1 MTRREFER
9 IVEEA
14 VQSLPEAFRE
24 RIENVVIR
32 VAESPTKRR
41 SRVPEP
47 KSRREPAL
55 YGLYE
60 GVPRIDRSVEDGVR
74 TPDRITIFKRAIER
88 DHRSRPAMVRCIQE
102 TVLHELGHYFGLDDS
117 QLDQLGYG

>member
-14 VQSLPEAFRE
+14 VAALPEPFRAK
-24 RIENVVIR
+24 IENVVFR
-32 VAESPTKRR
+32 VAESPNRR
-41 SRVPEP
+41 QSRTPDMTG
-47 KSRREPAL
+47 REPSL

-60 GVPRIDRSVEDGVR
+60 GVPRTERSVEESLR
-74 TPDRITIFKRAIER
+74 EPDRITIFKRAIER
-88 DHRSRPAMVRCIQE
+88 DHRSRAAMVKCIQE
-102 TVLHELGHYFGLDDS
+102 TVLHELGHYFGLDDN

>member
-14 VQSLPEAFRE
+14 VKSLPETFRAK
-24 RIENVVIR
+24 IENVLIR
-32 VAESPTKRR
+32 VAESPNRR
-41 SRVPEP
+41 QSRSQTDKGHEP
-47 KSRREPAL
+47 SL

-60 GVPRIDRSVEDGVR
+60 GVPRTERSGDESFR
-74 TPDRITIFKRAIER
+74 QPDRITIFKRAIER
-88 DHRSRPAMVRCIQE
+88 DHRSRAAMVKCIQE
-102 TVLHELGHYFGLDDS
+102 TVLHELGHYFGLDDN

>member
-14 VQSLPEAFRE
+14 VASLPETFRE
-24 RIENVVIR
+24 RIENIVFR
-32 VAESPTKRR
+32 VAESPNRR
-41 SRVPEP
+41 QSRTTDSKGHEP
-47 KSRREPAL
+47 SL

-60 GVPRIDRSVEDGVR
+60 GVPRTERSVDDPIKE
-74 TPDRITIFKRAIER
+74 PDRITIFKRAIER
-88 DHRSRPAMVRCIQE
+88 DHKSRAAMVKCIQE

-117 QLDQLGYG
+117 QLDELGYG

>member
-14 VQSLPEAFRE
+14 VEALPAPFRAK
-24 RIENVVIR
+24 IENVVIR
-32 VAESPTKRR
+32 VAESPNRR
-41 SRVPEP
+41 QSR
-47 KSRREPAL
+47 SQDLGGREPSL

-60 GVPRIDRSVEDGVR
+60 GVPRTERGLDESFRE
-74 TPDRITIFKRAIER
+74 PDRITIFKRAIER
-88 DHRSRPAMVRCIQE
+88 DHRSRTAMVKCIQE
-102 TVLHELGHYFGLDDS
+102 TVFHELGHYFGLDDR

>member
-14 VQSLPEAFRE
+14 VLSLPQAFRVKV
-24 RIENVVIR
+24 ENVVFR
-32 VAESPTKRR
+32 VAESPNRR
-41 SRVPEP
+41 Q
-47 KSRREPAL
+47 SRRQEAGGREPSL

-60 GVPRIDRSVEDGVR
+60 GVPRTERGVEESFR
-74 TPDRITIFKRAIER
+74 EPDRITIFKRAIER
-88 DHRSRPAMVRCIQE
+88 DHKSRSAMVKCIQE
-102 TVLHELGHYFGLDDS
+102 TVLHELGHYFGLDDN

>member
-14 VQSLPEAFRE
+14 VKSLPEDFRD

-32 VAESPTKRR
+32 VAESPNRR
-41 SRVPEP
+41 QSRTPDV
-47 KSRREPAL
+47 RGREPSL

-60 GVPRIDRSVEDGVR
+60 GVPKTERSVDDAVQP
-74 TPDRITIFKRAIER
+74 PDRITIFKRAIER
-88 DHRSRPAMVRCIQE
+88 DHRSRTAMVKCIQE

>member
-14 VQSLPEAFRE
+14 VKSLPDDFRD

-32 VAESPTKRR
+32 VAESPNRR
-41 SRVPEP
+41 QSRTQDV
-47 KSRREPAL
+47 RGREPSL

-60 GVPRIDRSVEDGVR
+60 GVPKTERSVDDAVQ

-88 DHRSRPAMVRCIQE
+88 DHRSRTAMVKCIQE

>member
-14 VQSLPEAFRE
+14 VQALPDPFRAKV
-24 RIENVVIR
+24 ENVVFR
-32 VAESPTKRR
+32 VAESPNRR
-41 SRVPEP
+41 QSR
-47 KSRREPAL
+47 SQDTTGREPSL

-60 GVPRIDRSVEDGVR
+60 GVPRTERSVEESLR
-74 TPDRITIFKRAIER
+74 EPDRITIFKRAIER
-88 DHRSRPAMVRCIQE
+88 DHRSRSAMVKCIQE
-102 TVLHELGHYFGLDDS
+102 TVLHELGHYFGLDDN

>member
-14 VQSLPEAFRE
+14 VKSLPKEFRE
-24 RIENVVIR
+24 RIENIVIR
-32 VAESPTKRR
+32 VAESPNRR
-41 SRVPEP
+41 QSRTTEP
-47 KSRREPAL
+47 KGHETSL

-60 GVPRIDRSVEDGVR
+60 GLPRTERSIDDSLI
-74 TPDRITIFKRAIER
+74 PDRITIFKRAIER
-88 DHRSRPAMVRCIQE
+88 DHKSRAAMVKCIQE

-117 QLDQLGYG
+117 QLDELGYG

>member
-14 VQSLPEAFRE
+14 VKALPEAFRG

-32 VAESPTKRR
+32 VAESPNRR
-41 SRVPEP
+41 QSRA
-47 KSRREPAL
+47 SDARGHEPAL

-60 GVPRIDRSVEDGVR
+60 GVPRTERSVDDDPR

-88 DHRSRPAMVRCIQE
+88 DHKTRPEMVKCIQE
-102 TVLHELGHYFGLDDS
+102 TVLHELGHYFGLDDA
-117 QLDQLGYG
+117 QLDELGLG

>member
-14 VQSLPEAFRE
+14 VKSLPEAFRE

-32 VAESPTKRR
+32 VAESPNRRQSRTQETKGH
-41 SRVPEP
+41 EP
-47 KSRREPAL
+47 SL

-60 GVPRIDRSVEDGVR
+60 GVPRTERAVDDSFRQ
-74 TPDRITIFKRAIER
+74 PDRITIFKRAIER
-88 DHRSRPAMVRCIQE
+88 DHRTRPAMVKCIQE
-102 TVLHELGHYFGLDDS
+102 TVLHELGHYFGLDES
-117 QLDQLGYG
+117 QLDELGYG